1 VAHNLWAS
9 RGSRPSLQILTDGL
23 APTGLHLAPPGAT
36 SFASK
41 GVRRPALCRT
51 GNALHFAMVGTR
63 GVPASYGGF
72 ETAVEE
78 ISLRLVDRGHRVTV
92 FCRGDRGQRTWR
104 GIELIDV
111 PALRDRRLETLSSS
125 FASVPHIWRVQP
137 DAAVLFNSAN
147 SPILPLLRVLGIPV
161 AVHVDGLEWRR
172 SKWGPVGRRY
182 YQLAE
187 QLAVRSRSPL
197 IADASGIA
205 DYYMTR
211 YRRSTELIAYGAPI
225 RAAQPTDGALLRPH
239 GVTVGEY
246 HLAVSR
252 MEPENHVRE
261 IVEGYLATDV
271 PSPLVFV
278 GDNPYDTEYTVD
290 LKRLMQGSDRII
302 WLGSVWD
309 QQVLDA
315 LYANCATYLHGHSVG
330 GTNPS
335 LLRAMGAGAPVIA
348 WDVVFNREV
357 AGSDAA
363 YFHDPGSLGW
373 CLIDA
378 EKSQP
383 RRSGM
388 GDVLA
393 KRVKELYD
401 WDDVTDKYERLLCW
415 LGEGRHGCCA

>member
-1 VAHNLWAS
+1 M
-9 RGSRPSLQILTDGL
+9 
-23 APTGLHLAPPGAT
+23 
-36 SFASK
+36 
-41 GVRRPALCRT
+41 LCRT
-51 GNALHFAMVGTR
+51 GIGLHFAMVGTR

-92 FCRGDRGQRTWR
+92 FCRGDSEPRTWR

-125 FASVPHIWRVQP
+125 FASVPHLRRVRP

-147 SPILPLLRVLGIPV
+147 SPTLPLLRALGIPV
-161 AVHVDGLEWRR
+161 AVHVDGLEWQR

-197 IADASGIA
+197 IADAEGIA
-205 DYYMTR
+205 DYYLSR

-225 RAAQPTDGALLRPH
+225 RPAQPNDAALLIPR
-239 GVTVGEY
+239 GVTPDGY
-246 HLAVSR
+246 HLVVSR

-271 PSPLVFV
+271 PTPLVFV
-278 GDNPYDTEYTVD
+278 GDNPYDTQYTLE
-290 LKRLMQGSDRII
+290 LKRRLQESDRVI

-309 QQVLDA
+309 QDVLDA

-357 AGSDAA
+357 AGEAASYFDAA
-363 YFHDPGSLGW
+363 DSLAQR
-373 CLIDA
+373 LVEA
-378 EKSQP
+378 EKTEPKATGVGST
-383 RRSGM
+383 
-388 GDVLA
+388 LA
-393 KRVKELYD
+393 ARVMELYD
-401 WDDVTDKYERLLCW
+401 WDDVTDKYERLLCR
-415 LGEGRHGCCA
+415 LGESRRGSRP